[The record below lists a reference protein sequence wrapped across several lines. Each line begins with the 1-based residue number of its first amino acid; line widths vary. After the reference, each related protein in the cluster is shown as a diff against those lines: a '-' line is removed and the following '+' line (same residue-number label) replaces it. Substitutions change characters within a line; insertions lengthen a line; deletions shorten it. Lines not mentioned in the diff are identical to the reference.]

1 MQIDFW
7 QQGHSAHRML
17 VNCLKQL
24 LTQSLQ
30 LGPQPGQVRGR
41 LNQRG
46 TKPVHAKGNISF
58 LGRDITFFFFLSEGI
73 LKFTD
78 SETKGGMWDE
88 LREGI
93 PTRRKLTSA
102 RRALG
107 TKHK

>member
-1 MQIDFW
+1 M
-7 QQGHSAHRML
+7 
-17 VNCLKQL
+17 
-24 LTQSLQ
+24 
-30 LGPQPGQVRGR
+30 
-41 LNQRG
+41 
-46 TKPVHAKGNISF
+46 
-58 LGRDITFFFFLSEGI
+58 
-73 LKFTD
+73 D

>member
-1 MQIDFW
+1 M
-7 QQGHSAHRML
+7 
-17 VNCLKQL
+17 
-24 LTQSLQ
+24 
-30 LGPQPGQVRGR
+30 
-41 LNQRG
+41 
-46 TKPVHAKGNISF
+46 
-58 LGRDITFFFFLSEGI
+58 GRDITFFFLSEGI

-107 TKHK
+107 TKHP

>member
-46 TKPVHAKGNISF
+46 TKPVHAKGNVSF

>member
-1 MQIDFW
+1 M
-7 QQGHSAHRML
+7 
-17 VNCLKQL
+17 NCLKQL

>member
-1 MQIDFW
+1 
-7 QQGHSAHRML
+7 ML
-17 VNCLKQL
+17 KETYLSWVEIL
-24 LTQSLQ
+24 L
-30 LGPQPGQVRGR
+30 
-41 LNQRG
+41 
-46 TKPVHAKGNISF
+46 
-58 LGRDITFFFFLSEGI
+58 FFLSEGI

-107 TKHK
+107 TKHR

>member
-1 MQIDFW
+1 M
-7 QQGHSAHRML
+7 
-17 VNCLKQL
+17 NCFKQL

-58 LGRDITFFFFLSEGI
+58 LGTDITFFFFLSEGI

-88 LREGI
+88 LREGM

-107 TKHK
+107 TKHR